1 MKVWAWE
8 WILKKQEWI
17 LETWSEEKKR
27 YRNITYFGLKYDQD
41 LMENRVA
48 HTHQKFRGVVP
59 PPPPSSSP
67 RTSEEG
73 REPSRRR
80 NWWIKCI
87 FWTESREPRAHC
99 SRFFTHNDLAF
110 AAFIN
115 RSFMKLKGRGVQSSL
130 HWIMEQLFYQGQ
142 LENISWEMLEKI
154 SVEPE
159 ALFSTTVCF
168 VRLQYGR
175 ANVCIIKGI

>member
-1 MKVWAWE
+1 MDSGNLVWRKKKVSE
-8 WILKKQEWI
+8 YYIF
-17 LETWSEEKKR
+17 WSEIWSGFDGEPSRPHPPKIPR
-27 YRNITYFGLKYDQD
+27 SCS
-41 LMENRVA
+41 
-48 HTHQKFRGVVP
+48 